1 MDMANELPTRS
12 IARESAGW
20 TIAFGVLLIILG
32 LFALMVPFIAGVAI
46 AVMLGWL
53 LIIGGIAHFVV
64 AWHIRGAGA
73 AVWEVLIGLA
83 YIVMGVYLLVYP
95 VTGLVALTAV
105 LGSYLLIKGIFE
117 IVLWFRMRH
126 VRGSG
131 WVLFDAIVSLLLAA
145 LIWAHLP
152 NSATWVIGTLVGF
165 GILFSG
171 ISRVVLGIHARRF
184 IAAIP

>member
-32 LFALMVPFIAGVAI
+32 LFALMAPFIAGVAI

-117 IVLWFRMRH
+117 IVLWFQMRH